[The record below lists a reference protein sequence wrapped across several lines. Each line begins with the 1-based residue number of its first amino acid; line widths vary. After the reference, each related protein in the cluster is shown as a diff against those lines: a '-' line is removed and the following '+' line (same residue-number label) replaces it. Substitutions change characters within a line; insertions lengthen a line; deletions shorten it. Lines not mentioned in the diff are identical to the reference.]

1 MYDFSTACILCLL
14 KEEEKQS
21 IRIDSRLEISQ
32 HEFPSVY
39 FPHVVLDVSK
49 LPQASGL
56 ETAVAR
62 LRDELGELRAAPVTG
77 PAKTWG

>member
-1 MYDFSTACILCLL
+1 MHLVYCLYSRKKKL
-14 KEEEKQS
+14 S
-21 IRIDSRLEISQ
+21 IRNDSRREISQ
-32 HEFPSVY
+32 HKFPSMY